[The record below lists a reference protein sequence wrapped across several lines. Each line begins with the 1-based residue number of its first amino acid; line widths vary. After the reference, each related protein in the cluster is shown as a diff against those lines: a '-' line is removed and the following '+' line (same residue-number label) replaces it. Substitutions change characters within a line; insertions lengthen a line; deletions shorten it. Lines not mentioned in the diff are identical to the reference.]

1 MLRYTLVP
9 EDFFSPEA
17 ARELLGRVVKVD
29 AQDVVKYT
37 ELPQYKAVLVY
48 IDTPSTTSSILT
60 IADMVEEASRIGRY
74 NRIVARY
81 TAPDEDS
88 GGRVDI
94 VLVSGPRLLFV
105 NSFAAQDCVTAQYYI
120 FAALRQFQINPE
132 LTAVY
137 LHGEVPFE
145 MREDLFR
152 YFPVVENL

>member
-1 MLRYTLVP
+1 M
-9 EDFFSPEA
+9 
-17 ARELLGRVVKVD
+17 
-29 AQDVVKYT
+29 KYT
-37 ELPQYKAVLVY
+37 VVPAFFFKEESTYDILSEAVQLSETDKVEYKELPQYKAVLIY

-60 IADMVEEASRIGRY
+60 IADMIEEASRIGRY

>member
-60 IADMVEEASRIGRY
+60 IADMIEESSRIGRY
-74 NRIVARY
+74 NRVVVCY
-81 TAPDEDS
+81 TAPDEG

-94 VLVSGPRLLFV
+94 VLVSGPRLLMV
-105 NSFAAQDCVTAQYYI
+105 NSFAVQDLVTAQYYI

-137 LHGEVPFE
+137 FHGEVPFE